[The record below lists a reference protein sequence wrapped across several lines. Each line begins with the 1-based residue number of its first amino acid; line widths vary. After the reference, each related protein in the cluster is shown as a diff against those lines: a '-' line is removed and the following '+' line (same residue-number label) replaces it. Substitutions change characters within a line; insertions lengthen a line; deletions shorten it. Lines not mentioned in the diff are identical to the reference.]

1 MKDPHNHRTV
11 GYGMIMVAAS
21 LTVIALLYLAIGED
35 VLYADSIQRANTAH
49 FEYCKDNN
57 FGPEGCE
64 RFEVFVK
71 WEECVANQDLESREC
86 YLFRTYVESA
96 IFEECR
102 ANKDIQSPQCQKYID
117 NIPTESEI

>member
-1 MKDPHNHRTV
+1 MKDPHNYGNA

-21 LTVIALLYLAIGED
+21 LTVIGLLYLAIGED
-35 VLYADSIQRANTAH
+35 VLTGDKIQRANVAYY
-49 FEYCKDNN
+49 EYCKDNN

-64 RFEVFVK
+64 KFEVFVK
-71 WEECVANQDLESREC
+71 WEECVANRDLESREC
-86 YLFRTYVESA
+86 YLYRTYVQSA

-102 ANKDIQSPQCQKYID
+102 ANRDVQSPQCQKYID